1 MNTKQ
6 IITGDV
12 GIFSSEH
19 TQRLLGIVHNET
31 DNILGNLQ
39 ALAAKRTGDVQRL
52 YLAGLNVIPSWSGD
66 VIKSQLVRIEAEY
79 PDFNKL
85 HVYCYLLLKKNMNST
100 TTTAP
105 STSAFYAKFLKNLCA
120 CPEVGKS
127 TFISGVD
134 FVNRRSI
141 VLHCLRMTYH
151 DLYVLER
158 DAMIEA
164 GHADSQSPV
173 QQASAPYPPADD
185 SAEVVSVSAKS
196 TVIPNTDRVSVGGG
210 SVCFFD

>member
-1 MNTKQ
+1 MNAKQ
-6 IITGDV
+6 FITGDV

-19 TQRLLGIVHNET
+19 AQRLLGVVHNET
-31 DNILGNLQ
+31 DSILGNLHT
-39 ALAAKRTGDVQRL
+39 LAAKRTGDVQRL
-52 YLAGLNVIPSWSGD
+52 YLAGLNVIPSWSDD
-66 VIKSQLVRIEAEY
+66 VIKSQVVRIEAEY

-105 STSAFYAKFLKNLCA
+105 STSTFYAKFLKNLCSS
-120 CPEVGKS
+120 PEVGKS
-127 TFISGVD
+127 TFMSDVD

-158 DAMIEA
+158 DATIEA
-164 GHADSQSPV
+164 GHVESPL
-173 QQASAPYPPADD
+173 SAQWAPVHPTADD
-185 SAEVVSVSAKS
+185 SAEVESVSVKS
-196 TVIPNTDRVSVGGG
+196 TVIPDIDPASAGGG